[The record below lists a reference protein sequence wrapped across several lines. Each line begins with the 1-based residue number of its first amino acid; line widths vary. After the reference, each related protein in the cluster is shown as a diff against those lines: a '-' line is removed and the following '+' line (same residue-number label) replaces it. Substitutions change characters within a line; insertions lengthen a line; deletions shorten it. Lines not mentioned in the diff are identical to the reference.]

1 MYLFPQSIFFGG
13 MKITVAID
21 GLLESTRSFN
31 YLLPKDETH
40 VVSLS
45 IEYLVDSTCDRKNNT
60 HINYL
65 LLCN

>member
-1 MYLFPQSIFFGG
+1 

-21 GLLESTRSFN
+21 GLLESTRNFN

-45 IEYLVDSTCDRKNNT
+45 IEYLVDATCDRKNNL
-60 HINYL
+60 HVHYKDV
-65 LLCN
+65 